1 MKDFRSQFR
10 LPIELAEKL
19 KNSAEQNR
27 RSLNAEIVNRLERS
41 YEDDA
46 EQLDRIESGVKK
58 LLSRQ

>member
-1 MKDFRSQFR
+1 MQEFRSQFR
-10 LPIELAEKL
+10 LPVDLAEKL
-19 KNSAEQNR
+19 KHSAEENR

-46 EQLDRIESGVKK
+46 EQLDRIESGVNK